1 MSYCWNYLFICQ
13 SFLRMC
19 NRVPSSW
26 SVQGADSL
34 LVMRGG
40 LFLIPSANCSTWVKT
55 PRPLSKS
62 LSWWQPIPHFH
73 PVVPPFVVLLFPS
86 CCPLVAL
93 WSWYRSWSHTLLTST
108 GRNVSADNSKLLP
121 FILILVTM
129 AIVYGFFLSGCPSE
143 NQALPI
149 WLSCKKKK
157 NVAKYKQR
165 MTNMLPVDL

>member
-1 MSYCWNYLFICQ
+1 MSYCWNYVFMCQ

-73 PVVPPFVVLLFPS
+73 PLVPPLVVLLFPS
-86 CCPLVAL
+86 CCPLKL
-93 WSWYRSWSHTLLTST
+93 IPIMITYTSDFNWSKCF
-108 GRNVSADNSKLLP
+108 GRQ
-121 FILILVTM
+121 F
-129 AIVYGFFLSGCPSE
+129 
-143 NQALPI
+143 QALALYTHLGNHGNCLWFFFV
-149 WLSCKKKK
+149 WLSLRKPGLANLVVLQKKKK
-157 NVAKYKQR
+157 KCGKV
-165 MTNMLPVDL
+165 